1 MAISSSSLDVNSIVT
16 QLMQLEQRPL
26 TLLANKEA
34 GFQAKI
40 SAYGSIKSALA
51 ALQSTVAPLARAGTF
66 SALTATSSD
75 TTVLTAAAA
84 GVPTGTYNIEV
95 IATAKYNALRSND
108 AYTSATDTFN
118 TGKLSIK
125 VGSGS
130 AIDVDI
136 TADNNNLTGIR
147 NAINNANAGVNAS
160 IINDGTNQRLVLTS
174 KTLGA
179 AGAISVT
186 ATEDGVGTGTFALT
200 GLNSSA
206 MSEPQPAEDA
216 QLKVNGLTV
225 TRSSNNIND
234 VVSGLTLT
242 LTKPGT
248 TTVTVGKNNADLV
261 TVVSGFVKAYNDVVA
276 QNKSLTAYDS
286 KTKTSAILNGDTT
299 VRSLQSNLSSF
310 LMGTVDGLS
319 GGISSLA
326 DIGISLKKDG
336 TLELNSSTL
345 TSALND
351 PSKDVGALFSQITSG
366 NQGIAVRMNN
376 WLTKELGTSG
386 LLENTV
392 ENIGDSIESLGEQR
406 DRIEARLITIEA
418 RYRKQYSALD
428 ALVSS
433 MSQTS
438 LFLEQQLANLPTTSR
453 KK

>member
-1 MAISSSSLDVNSIVT
+1 MAISGSSLDVNSIVT

-26 TLLANKEA
+26 TLLATKEA

-51 ALQSTVAPLARAGTF
+51 ALQSTVAPLARSGTF

-75 TTVLTAAAA
+75 TTVLSASAA

-95 IATAKYNALRSND
+95 TTTAKYHALRSND

-118 TGKLSIK
+118 TGKLSIQ

-130 AIDVDI
+130 TIDVDI
-136 TADNNNLTGIR
+136 TDGNNNLTGIR

-174 KTLGA
+174 KTLGS
-179 AGAISVT
+179 AGAITVT
-186 ATEDGVGTGTFALT
+186 ATEDGAATGTFALT

-206 MSEPQPAEDA
+206 MLEAQPAQDA

-225 TRSSNNIND
+225 TRSSNSIND
-234 VVSGLTLT
+234 VVSGLTLN

-248 TTVTVGKNNADLV
+248 ATVTVGKNNSDLT
-261 TVVSGFVKAYNDVVA
+261 TVISGFVKAYNDVVA
-276 QNKSLTAYDS
+276 QNKSLTAYDP
-286 KTKTSAILNGDTT
+286 KTDTSAILNGDTT

-310 LMGTVDGLS
+310 LMGTVEGLGS
-319 GGISSLA
+319 ISSLA
-326 DIGISLKKDG
+326 DIGISLKRDG
-336 TLELNSSTL
+336 TLELNSATL

-351 PSKDVGALFSQITSG
+351 PNKDVGALFSQITSG

-376 WLTKELGTSG
+376 WLTKELGSSG

-392 ENIGDSIESLGEQR
+392 DNIGDSIGALGEQR
-406 DRIEARLITIEA
+406 ERIEARLITIEA